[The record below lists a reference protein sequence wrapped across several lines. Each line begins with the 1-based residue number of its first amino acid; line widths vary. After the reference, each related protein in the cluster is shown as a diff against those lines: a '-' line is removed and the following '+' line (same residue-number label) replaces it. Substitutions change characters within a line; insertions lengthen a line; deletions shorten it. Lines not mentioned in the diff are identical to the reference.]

1 MDSEATAEA
10 AAADSEVA
18 EVAELLELAEKGEV
32 AEGVAESDE
41 VATAGGRSAAVLR

>member
-10 AAADSEVA
+10 AAAEVA
-18 EVAELLELAEKGEV
+18 EVAELLKLAEKGEV
-32 AEGVAESDE
+32 EEGVAESDE